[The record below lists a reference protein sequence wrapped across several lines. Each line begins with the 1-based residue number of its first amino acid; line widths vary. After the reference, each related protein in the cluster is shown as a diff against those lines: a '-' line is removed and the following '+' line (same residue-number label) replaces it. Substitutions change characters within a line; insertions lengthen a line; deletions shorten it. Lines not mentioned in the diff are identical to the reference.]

1 MQGWCNTQVNV
12 IYQQKGWS
20 YDGINR
26 WGTGIKQNAIPF
38 KYKTLEELSIGEIK
52 PNKIE
57 ATI

>member
-20 YDGINR
+20 YDGMNR

-38 KYKTLEELSIGEIK
+38 KYKTLEELSIGEI
-52 PNKIE
+52 
-57 ATI
+57 